1 MDNYDEKLNYSFEPA
16 DPAPAEPAQPL
27 QQAKEEIRRS
37 GRHTGLKI
45 AALLTVV
52 AIVAAAGGYALKQ
65 AIAALGE
72 KNLAGQQTSVD
83 AMAEQTVEPEPAA
96 ETAAQPTDDKGAY
109 RLERRPLPDTLP
121 SNDTGKTLTP
131 TQVYQMNV
139 GAVCGIATQVTTN
152 VWGQTTTSACTGS
165 GFVLTEDGYIVTNN
179 HVVADASEGS
189 IVVQLYSGEEYP
201 AAIVGTDSMN
211 DVALLKIEAE
221 GLQTITIGDSD
232 QIEVGET
239 VEAIGNPLGEL
250 TFTMTAGYISALDRE
265 ITPDR
270 TPINMLQTDVAINAG
285 NSGGPLFDMDG
296 NVIGMTTAKVSGTT
310 ESGVSI
316 EGLGFAIPINDVM
329 RVVYDLQRYG
339 RVLGRAYLGVTL
351 QDLDSEVAATYNLP
365 AGPQIVTVTEG
376 SCAET
381 AGLQPRDIIL
391 QFEDREISSFTDLS
405 AALAKQKAGDTV
417 TLKIYRAGA
426 ELEITLTLDERP
438 GESEIDA
445 TEQQAQAELEGQTA
459 PDTDIPDFGGFE
471 GYGYDYG
478 GITREENQQSGTTMI
493 IFGICFLMIYL
504 ILSALYESFIIPFAV
519 LLSVP
524 CGLMGSF
531 LFARIFGLENNI
543 YLQTGLIMLIGLL
556 AKTAILLT
564 EYAAERRKAGMG
576 LIASAV
582 SAAKA
587 RLRPILMTA
596 LTMIFG
602 LFPLMMSSGVG
613 ANGNR
618 SLGTGVVGGMT
629 IGTLALLFIVPTLF
643 IAFQW
648 LQERL
653 RPVQSAPTHD
663 WQIEEEIKVSEEE
676 KSKAGKE

>member
-1 MDNYDEKLNYSFEPA
+1 MYYNDDFRSSDQYRYTNRDQLPRDDYAPEPRRTAAPEPLPVKKQGFFRRTAVKVTALILACAVAGGLAGWGGAAIAKSSGTEKAVLQQSDRQPVSVQVKKVDGQTKMEPA
-16 DPAPAEPAQPL
+16 EVYA
-27 QQAKEEIRRS
+27 S
-37 GRHTGLKI
+37 
-45 AALLTVV
+45 VV
-52 AIVAAAGGYALKQ
+52 NSSVSINCSATSANIF
-65 AIAALGE
+65 
-72 KNLAGQQTSVD
+72 GQQT
-83 AMAEQTVEPEPAA
+83 QTA
-96 ETAAQPTDDKGAY
+96 
-109 RLERRPLPDTLP
+109 
-121 SNDTGKTLTP
+121 S
-131 TQVYQMNV
+131 
-139 GAVCGIATQVTTN
+139 
-152 VWGQTTTSACTGS
+152 SGS
-165 GFVLTEDGYIVTNN
+165 GFIITEDGYVVTNY
-179 HVVADASEGS
+179 HVVSGASSVQVTLYNGDAYDATVIG
-189 IVVQLYSGEEYP
+189 
-201 AAIVGTDSMN
+201 
-211 DVALLKIEAE
+211 
-221 GLQTITIGDSD
+221 GDSD
-232 QIEVGET
+232 YDVAVLKINAAGLQPVTLGESADVNVGDT
-239 VEAIGNPLGEL
+239 VLAIGNPLGEL

-471 GYGYDYG
+471 GYGYDYD
-478 GITREENQQSGTTMI
+478 M
-493 IFGICFLMIYL
+493 
-504 ILSALYESFIIPFAV
+504 
-519 LLSVP
+519 
-524 CGLMGSF
+524 
-531 LFARIFGLENNI
+531 
-543 YLQTGLIMLIGLL
+543 
-556 AKTAILLT
+556 
-564 EYAAERRKAGMG
+564 
-576 LIASAV
+576 
-582 SAAKA
+582 
-587 RLRPILMTA
+587 
-596 LTMIFG
+596 
-602 LFPLMMSSGVG
+602 
-613 ANGNR
+613 
-618 SLGTGVVGGMT
+618 
-629 IGTLALLFIVPTLF
+629 
-643 IAFQW
+643 
-648 LQERL
+648 
-653 RPVQSAPTHD
+653 D
-663 WQIEEEIKVSEEE
+663 
-676 KSKAGKE
+676 

>member
-109 RLERRPLPDTLP
+109 RLARRPLPDTLP

-179 HVVADASEGS
+179 HVVADANEDS

-239 VEAIGNPLGEL
+239 VEAIGNPLGTL
-250 TFTMTAGYISALDRE
+250 SGTVTDGIVSALERQVTIDGN
-265 ITPDR
+265 
-270 TPINMLQTDVAINAG
+270 NMTLLQTSAAVNPG
-285 NSGGPLFDMDG
+285 NSGGGLFNASGELIGIVNAKSTSDSSG
-296 NVIGMTTAKVSGTT
+296 NAVDNI
-310 ESGVSI
+310 
-316 EGLGFAIPINDVM
+316 GFAIPINSVKTIIE
-329 RVVYDLQRYG
+329 DLISHGYVTGQI
-339 RVLGRAYLGVTL
+339 VLGVSLVDITDERTARYYG
-351 QDLDSEVAATYNLP
+351 LDSTGVYIQSVES
-365 AGPQIVTVTEG
+365 G
-376 SCAET
+376 SIADKG
-381 AGLQPRDIIL
+381 GLQAG
-391 QFEDREISSFTDLS
+391 DRLLSFGGVEVSTADELK
-405 AALAKQKAGDTV
+405 AALASHSVGDRV
-417 TLKIYRAGA
+417 
-426 ELEITLTLDERP
+426 
-438 GESEIDA
+438 
-445 TEQQAQAELEGQTA
+445 
-459 PDTDIPDFGGFE
+459 
-471 GYGYDYG
+471 
-478 GITREENQQSGTTMI
+478 
-493 IFGICFLMIYL
+493 
-504 ILSALYESFIIPFAV
+504 
-519 LLSVP
+519 
-524 CGLMGSF
+524 
-531 LFARIFGLENNI
+531 
-543 YLQTGLIMLIGLL
+543 
-556 AKTAILLT
+556 
-564 EYAAERRKAGMG
+564 
-576 LIASAV
+576 
-582 SAAKA
+582 
-587 RLRPILMTA
+587 
-596 LTMIFG
+596 
-602 LFPLMMSSGVG
+602 
-613 ANGNR
+613 
-618 SLGTGVVGGMT
+618 
-629 IGTLALLFIVPTLF
+629 
-643 IAFQW
+643 
-648 LQERL
+648 
-653 RPVQSAPTHD
+653 
-663 WQIEEEIKVSEEE
+663 EIKVSRNGREYTHSVVLTEYVP
-676 KSKAGKE
+676 SSATN

>member
-65 AIAALGE
+65 AITALGE

-221 GLQTITIGDSD
+221 GLQTVTVGDSD

-285 NSGGPLFDMDG
+285 NSGGPLFDMAG
-296 NVIGMTTAKVSGTT
+296 NVIGITSAKISGITG
-310 ESGVSI
+310 SGASI
-316 EGLGFAIPINDVM
+316 EGVGFAIPINEAL
-329 RVVYDLQRYG
+329 RVVYDLQEYG
-339 RVLGRAYLGVTL
+339 YVRGRAFLGVTVKE
-351 QDLDSEVAATYNLP
+351 LDAATADTYGLP
-365 AGPQIVTVTEG
+365 VGPIVQSVVAD
-376 SCAET
+376 SCADK
-381 AGLQPRDIIL
+381 AGIAVKDIIL
-391 QFEDREISSFTDLS
+391 RFNGRMVQTYTQLMS
-405 AALAKQKAGDTV
+405 ALNKCSAGDEV
-417 TLKIYRAGA
+417 TLHIYRAGA
-426 ELEITLTLDERP
+426 ELDVTLTLDERP
-438 GESEIDA
+438 EEQTVRKVEQGDVDN
-445 TEQQAQAELEGQTA
+445 TEE
-459 PDTDIPDFGGFE
+459 
-471 GYGYDYG
+471 YSYYYDPG
-478 GITREENQQSGTTMI
+478 REE
-493 IFGICFLMIYL
+493 
-504 ILSALYESFIIPFAV
+504 
-519 LLSVP
+519 
-524 CGLMGSF
+524 
-531 LFARIFGLENNI
+531 
-543 YLQTGLIMLIGLL
+543 
-556 AKTAILLT
+556 
-564 EYAAERRKAGMG
+564 
-576 LIASAV
+576 
-582 SAAKA
+582 
-587 RLRPILMTA
+587 
-596 LTMIFG
+596 
-602 LFPLMMSSGVG
+602 
-613 ANGNR
+613 
-618 SLGTGVVGGMT
+618 
-629 IGTLALLFIVPTLF
+629 
-643 IAFQW
+643 
-648 LQERL
+648 
-653 RPVQSAPTHD
+653 
-663 WQIEEEIKVSEEE
+663 
-676 KSKAGKE
+676 